1 MNEIDS
7 VDEDMEVEE
16 EDGSGSD
23 YHTEYHEITT
33 TEALPKT
40 TIKTTTTSATT
51 TRLMN
56 DNDQVNLLDDFSNLY
71 TFNLNASQHGIFCSN

>member
-16 EDGSGSD
+16 DGSGSD
-23 YHTEYHEITT
+23 HHTEYHEITT
-33 TEALPKT
+33 TKALPKT

-56 DNDQVNLLDDFSNLY
+56 DQVNLLDVFSNLY
-71 TFNLNASQHGIFCSN
+71 TYL

>member
-7 VDEDMEVEE
+7 VDEDMEE

-33 TEALPKT
+33 TKALPKT

-51 TRLMN
+51 TRLIIIKSICWM
-56 DNDQVNLLDDFSNLY
+56 FSAAYIPSILMPDSKV
-71 TFNLNASQHGIFCSN
+71 FFV

>member
-7 VDEDMEVEE
+7 VHEDMEEE

-33 TEALPKT
+33 TKALPKT
-40 TIKTTTTSATT
+40 TIKTTTTTTTT

-56 DNDQVNLLDDFSNLY
+56 DNDQVNLLDVFSNLH
-71 TFNLNASQHGIFCSN
+71 TFNFNASQQGIFCSN

>member
-33 TEALPKT
+33 TKALPKT

-56 DNDQVNLLDDFSNLY
+56 DQVNLLDVFSNLY
-71 TFNLNASQHGIFCSN
+71 TYL